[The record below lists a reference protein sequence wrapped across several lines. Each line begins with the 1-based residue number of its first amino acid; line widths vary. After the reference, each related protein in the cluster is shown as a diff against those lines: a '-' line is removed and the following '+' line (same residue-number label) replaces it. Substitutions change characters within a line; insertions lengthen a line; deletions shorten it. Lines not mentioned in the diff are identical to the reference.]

1 MSEILT
7 RRAAL
12 GVLGVSSMALLAAC
26 GSKASSEAS
35 ASPSDSPSATSET
48 NASASASETA
58 SPSASASSSPSA
70 SATATNSPLPN
81 DDKDY
86 RGVAK
91 LEKMEDHGEYQPGNA
106 EHPPQNVPSPVVPE
120 TMHQNSVAGFA
131 SALAYFGAAFEYL
144 LRTGDMRYMNE
155 VSTDQETLAAMK
167 KYADSTKSGID
178 EKKTWYVNPT
188 ATLTI
193 ETKQPVLAQGAY
205 NWTVTLNVD
214 LGEKLFKDGKEQ
226 TVAADKRHVKMF
238 GEAVGRYLNNKWDL
252 HMDIN

>member
-1 MSEILT
+1 MSENLT

-26 GSKASSEAS
+26 GSKATSEAS
-35 ASPSDSPSATSET
+35 ASASGSE
-48 NASASASETA
+48 SASATASESATA
-58 SPSASASSSPSA
+58 SPSASASASASASPSASASA

-81 DDKDY
+81 DNKDY
-86 RGVAK
+86 SGVAK

-106 EHPPQNVPSPVVPE
+106 EHPIVPE
-120 TMHQNSVAGFA
+120 AMHQNSVAGLA
-131 SALAYFGAAFEYL
+131 AALAYFGAAFEYL
-144 LRTGDMRYMNE
+144 LRTGDMHYMNE

-167 KYADSTKSGID
+167 KYADSTKAGID

-193 ETKQPVLAQGAY
+193 GTKQPVLAQGAY

-226 TVAADKRHVKMF
+226 TGGADKRHVKMF

>member
-1 MSEILT
+1 MSENLT

-26 GSKASSEAS
+26 GSKATSEAS
-35 ASPSDSPSATSET
+35 ASASGSE
-48 NASASASETA
+48 SASAAA
-58 SPSASASSSPSA
+58 SG
-70 SATATNSPLPN
+70 SATAASSPRPN

-86 RGVAK
+86 SGVAK
-91 LEKMEDHGEYQPGNA
+91 LEKMEKHGEYQPGNA
-106 EHPPQNVPSPVVPE
+106 EHPPQNVPSPIVPE
-120 TMHQNSVAGFA
+120 AMHQNSVAGFA
-131 SALAYFGAAFEYL
+131 GALAYFGAAFEYL
-144 LRTGDMRYMNE
+144 LRTGDMHYMNE
-155 VSTDQETLAAMK
+155 VSTDQETLGAMK
-167 KYADSTKSGID
+167 KYADSTKAGID

-193 ETKQPVLAQGAY
+193 DTKQPVLAQGAY

-214 LGEKLFKDGKEQ
+214 LGEKLFKDGKEL
-226 TVAADKRHVKMF
+226 TVTADKRHVKMF

>member
-1 MSEILT
+1 MSENLT

-26 GSKASSEAS
+26 GSKATSEAS
-35 ASPSDSPSATSET
+35 ASASGSE
-48 NASASASETA
+48 SASAAASESATA
-58 SPSASASSSPSA
+58 SPSASASASASPSA
-70 SATATNSPLPN
+70 SASASATNSPLPN
-81 DDKDY
+81 DNKAY
-86 RGVAK
+86 SGV
-91 LEKMEDHGEYQPGNA
+91 EKMEEHGEYQPGNA
-106 EHPPQNVPSPVVPE
+106 EHPPQNVPSPIVPE
-120 TMHQNSVAGFA
+120 AMHQNSVAGFA
-131 SALAYFGAAFEYL
+131 AALAYFGAAFEYL
-144 LRTGDMRYMNE
+144 LRTGDMHYMNE

-167 KYADSTKSGID
+167 KYADSTKAGIE

-193 ETKQPVLAQGAY
+193 GTKQPVLAQGAY